1 MFLKS
6 TTSSGN
12 GFIISSLF
20 INQLL
25 EGCED
30 VAENIVLALS
40 IVTLFILCEPRNKIT
55 ITSMED
61 PSGYRSDKYTPI
73 PGTYS
78 VFNYSKVDLC
88 PDTLIIRLSVATIFR
103 LMTK

>member
-6 TTSSGN
+6 TNSSGN
-12 GFIISSLF
+12 HFIISSLF

-30 VAENIVLALS
+30 VAENIALALS
-40 IVTLFILCEPRNKIT
+40 IITLFILCEPRNKIM

-73 PGTYS
+73 LGMYS
-78 VFNYSKVDLC
+78 VFNYSNY
-88 PDTLIIRLSVATIFR
+88 INSRYSY
-103 LMTK
+103 